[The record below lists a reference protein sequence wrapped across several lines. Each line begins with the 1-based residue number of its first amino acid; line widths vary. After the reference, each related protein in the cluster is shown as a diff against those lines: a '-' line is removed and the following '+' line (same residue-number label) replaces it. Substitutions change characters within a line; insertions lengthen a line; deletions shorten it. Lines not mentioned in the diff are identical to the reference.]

1 MIAESTY
8 ENVLKAME
16 QFDQSERSS
25 AEWWGWENK
34 QNHKYAIN
42 YSDKLYPVKHIIS
55 LATGTP
61 VNSFSGG
68 DEANSYIKAKGFE
81 IVDLHQDEL
90 SENEQI
96 TEEKSVRS
104 WSKPGGIPGLI
115 GRKKVDQSIFKYGS
129 HVPLQFIEDFNKA
142 NGDYRL
148 SRGESKEVVLRLNG
162 YPYKA
167 KIVNIDRKGFDKDTV
182 QIRWD
187 GNNELIE
194 LLKNRFDKT
203 YQQMQEKNPSNK
215 DTADVIDTESVNH
228 ETYID
233 FVETD
238 IPFQYMMKTI
248 IDGEEILPQ
257 VWWVN
262 QGKNISQESSGGY
275 IWAPIKSKNG
285 GQLGHWDRLNDIKI
299 GDIILHYSNGALRH
313 VGRALLPAAETLSPD
328 QSIGDYSNKLGRLVK
343 VAYHQLLPKIALQK
357 ISPEIS
363 KLNIAEGPLDVNGG
377 VKQGYLY
384 NFNVAGLSKLQAM
397 QPETQWPDFCKLGDI
412 EHEEMPPFNMDEKV
426 SELIQTILSQGYTFE
441 PWQIATYVCALKTKP
456 FVILAGVSGTG
467 KSKLPSLIAKATG
480 AERLLIPVRPDWT
493 DSSDVLGYCNL
504 QGSFRPGS
512 LLSFAKDAEK
522 AKGKQ
527 FVCIMDEMNLARVE
541 HYFAEV
547 LSQIE
552 DRHKCDNGGF
562 ASYSLINQK
571 LLNEDQYWA
580 KQGLPANMAI
590 VGTVN
595 MDESAHGFSRKV
607 LDRAFTIEFSEINL
621 DSWEKSSNVESEPN
635 TDAWPV
641 EAWYPRAIR
650 LGELSNVTDQ
660 DRQAINQVVAALTD
674 INEILIKAQLQVGFR
689 IRDELALFVLH
700 ARDMISSFVD
710 HQGNKVD
717 PLDMAIQMKVLPRII
732 GGSSAI
738 RQVVLELLAWSTG
751 QKIVIESDAQQLI
764 EDWMNEGRPSA
775 LPNAKFPRTAARLC
789 LMWDRLMNEGF
800 TSFWM

>member
-1 MIAESTY
+1 MKKMTAEPTY
-8 ENVLKAME
+8 ED
-16 QFDQSERSS
+16 DQS
-25 AEWWGWENK
+25 
-34 QNHKYAIN
+34 
-42 YSDKLYPVKHIIS
+42 IS
-55 LATGTP
+55 
-61 VNSFSGG
+61 
-68 DEANSYIKAKGFE
+68 
-81 IVDLHQDEL
+81 
-90 SENEQI
+90 
-96 TEEKSVRS
+96 EEKSVRS
-104 WSKPGGIPGLI
+104 WSKPDGIPNLI
-115 GRKKVDQSIFKYGS
+115 GRKIIDLSIFKYGS
-129 HVPLQFIEDFNKA
+129 HVPLQFIEDFDLA
-142 NGDYRL
+142 NGGYHL
-148 SRGESKEVVLRLNG
+148 NRGESKDLVLLLNK

-167 KIVNIDRKGFDKDTV
+167 KLLNMNRKEYDKDSV

-187 GNNELIE
+187 GNSELIE
-194 LLKNRFDKT
+194 LLKGRFKQA
-203 YQQMQEKNPSNK
+203 YRQILAKNSSNEE
-215 DTADVIDTESVNH
+215 TVGVIDSEIVNH
-228 ETYID
+228 EAYID
-233 FVETD
+233 FIQTD
-238 IPFQYMMKTI
+238 IPFQYIIKTI
-248 IDGEEILPQ
+248 IDGQEILPNI
-257 VWWVN
+257 WWVN
-262 QGKNISQESSGGY
+262 QGKSISKESSGGY
-275 IWAPIKSKNG
+275 IWAPLKTKNG
-285 GQLGHWDRLNDIKI
+285 GQLSHWDRMNDIKI

-328 QSIGDYSNKLGRLVK
+328 QNIGEYSNKPGRLVK
-343 VAYHQLLPKIALQK
+343 VAYNPLLPEIALPK

-363 KLNIAEGPLDVNGG
+363 KLNIVEGPLDVVGG
-377 VKQGYLY
+377 VKQGYLF
-384 NFNVAGLSKLQAM
+384 NFNSAGLSKLQTI
-397 QPETQWPDFCKLGDI
+397 QPETTWPDFCKLVEPEI
-412 EHEEMPPFNMDEKV
+412 IPPFIMDKKV

-512 LLSFAKDAEK
+512 LLSFAKDAEVT
-522 AKGKQ
+522 KGKQ

-552 DRHKCDNGGF
+552 DRHICESGGF

-571 LLNEDQYWA
+571 LHDEDQHWT
-580 KQGLPANMAI
+580 KQGLPANLAI

-621 DSWEKSSNVESEPN
+621 DSWETSSNVESELN
-635 TDAWPV
+635 TDDWPV

-660 DRQAINQVVAALTD
+660 DRQAINQVVEALTD

-710 HQGNKVD
+710 HKGNKVD

-738 RQVVLELLAWSTG
+738 RQVVMELLAWSTG
-751 QKIVIESDAQQLI
+751 QKIVIDSDAQQLI
-764 EDWMNEGRPSA
+764 EGWINQGRPSA

-789 LMWDRLMNEGF
+789 LMWDRLINEGF

>member
-8 ENVLKAME
+8 EDVLKAME
-16 QFDQSERSS
+16 QFDQNEGLN
-25 AEWWGWENK
+25 AEWLGWENK
-34 QNHKYAIN
+34 QNHKYAIY

-55 LATGTP
+55 VATGTP
-61 VNSFSGG
+61 VKLFNGG
-68 DEANSYIKAKGFE
+68 DEANNYLKAKGFE
-81 IVDLHQDEL
+81 IVELHKNEVVDEKDI
-90 SENEQI
+90 SD
-96 TEEKSVRS
+96 EKIVRS
-104 WSKPGGIPGLI
+104 WSKPDGIPDLI

-129 HVPLQFIEDFNKA
+129 HVPLQFIEDFDQA
-142 NGDYRL
+142 NGGYHLD
-148 SRGESKEVVLRLNG
+148 RGESKDVVLLINR

-167 KIVNIDRKGFDKDTV
+167 KLVNIDRKGFNKDTV

-187 GNNELIE
+187 SNNELIE
-194 LLKNRFDKT
+194 LLTNRFDKT
-203 YQQMQEKNPSNK
+203 YQQMQEKNSSNN
-215 DTADVIDTESVNH
+215 DTADVTDTESVDH

-233 FVETD
+233 FIQTD
-238 IPFQYMMKTI
+238 TPFQYIMKTM

-257 VWWVN
+257 VFWVN
-262 QGKNISQESSGGY
+262 QSKTISQESIKGY
-275 IWAPIKSKNG
+275 LWAPTKSKND
-285 GQLGHWDRLNDIKI
+285 GQVSHWDRLNDIKI
-299 GDIILHYSNGALRH
+299 GDIILHYAKGALKFI
-313 VGRALLPAAETLSPD
+313 GRALSRAELTSRPD
-328 QSIGDYSNKLGRLVK
+328 QNHNDKDKMGRLIK
-343 VAYHQLLPKIALQK
+343 IQYYELLPEVKLQK
-357 ISPEIS
+357 ISSHIS
-363 KLNIAEGPLDVNGG
+363 SLNIQDGPLDINGD

-384 NFNVAGLSKLQAM
+384 NFNIAALSKLQAM
-397 QPETQWPDFCKLGDI
+397 QPETQWPEFCEFETPK
-412 EHEEMPPFNMDEKV
+412 PFIMDEKV

-512 LLSFAKDAEK
+512 LLSFAKDAEV
-522 AKGKQ
+522 AKEKQ

-552 DRHKCDNGGF
+552 DRHICDSGGF

-571 LLNEDQYWA
+571 LLNEDQVWT
-580 KQGLPANMAI
+580 KQGLPANLAI

-621 DSWEKSSNVESEPN
+621 DSWEKNINVESEVG
-635 TDAWPV
+635 TDGWPI
-641 EAWYPRAIR
+641 EAWYPRAVR
-650 LGELSNVTDQ
+650 LGELTDVTDL

-710 HQGNKVD
+710 HKGNKVD

-738 RQVVLELLAWSTG
+738 RQVVMELLAWSTG
-751 QKIVIESDAQQLI
+751 QKIVIESDAQSLI
-764 EDWMNEGRPSA
+764 ESWIVEGRPSA
-775 LPNAKFPRTAARLC
+775 LQNAKFPRTAARLC

>member
-1 MIAESTY
+1 MITESTY
-8 ENVLKAME
+8 EDVLHAME
-16 QFDQSERSS
+16 QFDQNERTS
-25 AEWWGWENK
+25 AEWLGWNSK
-34 QNHKYAIN
+34 LNHKYAIY
-42 YSDKLYPVKHIIS
+42 YSDKLYPVKRIIS
-55 LATGTP
+55 MATGTP

-68 DEANSYIKAKGFE
+68 DEANNYLRAKGFE

-90 SENEQI
+90 SDDQPI

-104 WSKPGGIPGLI
+104 WSKPDGITDLI
-115 GRKKVDQSIFKYGS
+115 GRKKVDLSIFKYGS
-129 HVPLQFIEDFNKA
+129 HIPLQFIEDFDHA
-142 NGDYRL
+142 NGGYHL
-148 SRGESKEVVLRLNG
+148 SRGESKDVVLLLNG
-162 YPYKA
+162 YQYKA
-167 KIVNIDRKGFDKDTV
+167 KLVNADRTGFDKDTV

-187 GNNELIE
+187 STNELNE
-194 LLKNRFDKT
+194 LLKNRFNLT
-203 YQQMQEKNPSNK
+203 YKQSLLRGTIDREAQ
-215 DTADVIDTESVNH
+215 DV
-228 ETYID
+228 YID
-233 FVETD
+233 FIQTD
-238 IPFQYMMKTI
+238 TPFQYIMKTI
-248 IDGEEILPQ
+248 IDGKEILPN

-262 QGKNISQESSGGY
+262 QGKSISKESAGGY
-275 IWAPIKSKNG
+275 IWAPIKMNNG
-285 GQLGHWDRLNDIKI
+285 AHLNHWDRLKDIKT
-299 GDIILHYSNGALRH
+299 GDIILHYSNKALRYS
-313 VGRALLPAAETLSPD
+313 GRVLLPAVEVLCPD
-328 QSIGDYSNKLGRLVK
+328 QNIGEYSNKPGRLVK
-343 VAYHQLLPKIALQK
+343 VAYHQLLPEIALQK
-357 ISPEIS
+357 LSSEIS
-363 KLNIAEGPLDVNGG
+363 KLNIAEGPLDVVGG
-377 VKQGYLY
+377 VKQGYLF
-384 NFNVAGLSKLQAM
+384 NFNIPGLSKLQAI
-397 QPETQWPDFCKLGDI
+397 QPDTTWPDFCKLG
-412 EHEEMPPFNMDEKV
+412 EPEEIQSFNMDEKV

-467 KSKLPSLIAKATG
+467 KSKLPSLIAKTTG

-512 LLSFAKDAEK
+512 LLSFAKDAEVT
-522 AKGKQ
+522 KGKQ

-552 DRHKCDNGGF
+552 DRLICDSGGF
-562 ASYSLINQK
+562 ASYPLINQK
-571 LLNEDQYWA
+571 LLVEDQHWA
-580 KQGLPANMAI
+580 EQGLPANLAI

-621 DSWEKSSNVESEPN
+621 NSWEKSINDESELN
-635 TDAWPV
+635 TDNWPI

-650 LGELSNVTDQ
+650 LGELSNISDL
-660 DRQAINQVVAALTD
+660 DRQEINQVVKALTD

-710 HQGNKVD
+710 LKGNKVD

-738 RQVVLELLAWSTG
+738 RQVVMELLAWSTG
-751 QKIVIESDAQQLI
+751 QKIVTDTDAQSLIESWI
-764 EDWMNEGRPSA
+764 NEGRPSA
-775 LPNAKFPRTAARLC
+775 IQNAKFPRTAARLC
-789 LMWDRLMNEGF
+789 LMWDRLINEGF

>member
-8 ENVLKAME
+8 ED
-16 QFDQSERSS
+16 DQ
-25 AEWWGWENK
+25 
-34 QNHKYAIN
+34 
-42 YSDKLYPVKHIIS
+42 PIS
-55 LATGTP
+55 
-61 VNSFSGG
+61 
-68 DEANSYIKAKGFE
+68 
-81 IVDLHQDEL
+81 
-90 SENEQI
+90 
-96 TEEKSVRS
+96 EEKSVRS
-104 WSKPGGIPGLI
+104 WSKPDGIPDLI
-115 GRKKVDQSIFKYGS
+115 GRKKVDLSIFKYGS
-129 HVPLQFIEDFNKA
+129 HVPLQFIEDFDQA
-142 NGDYRL
+142 NGGYRL
-148 SRGESKEVVLRLNG
+148 TRGESKDVVLLLNR

-167 KIVNIDRKGFDKDTV
+167 KLINMNRKGYEKDTV

-194 LLKNRFDKT
+194 LLKDRFNQT
-203 YQQMQEKNPSNK
+203 YQELLAKNSNNEEI
-215 DTADVIDTESVNH
+215 ADVMDSEIVNH
-228 ETYID
+228 DACID
-233 FVETD
+233 FIQTET
-238 IPFQYMMKTI
+238 PFQYIMKTI
-248 IDGEEILPQ
+248 IEGQEIRPN

-275 IWAPIKSKNG
+275 IWAPIETQNG
-285 GQLGHWDRLNDIKI
+285 GRLGHWDRLKDIKI
-299 GDIILHYSNGALRH
+299 GDLILHYSKGALRY
-313 VGRALLPAAETLSPD
+313 VGRALSPAAEALSPD
-328 QSIGDYSNKLGRLVK
+328 QYVGDYHDKNGRLVK
-343 VAYHQLLPKIALQK
+343 VAYHQLSPEIALQK

-363 KLNIAEGPLDVNGG
+363 KLKIAEGPLDVNGG
-377 VKQGYLY
+377 VKQGYLF
-384 NFNVAGLSKLQAM
+384 NFNVAGLSKLQAV
-397 QPETQWPDFCKLGDI
+397 QPETQWPDFCKLEWNSPDDP
-412 EHEEMPPFNMDEKV
+412 EEKQPFNLDEKV

-493 DSSDVLGYCNL
+493 DSSEVLGYCNL
-504 QGSFRPGS
+504 QGGFRPGS
-512 LLSFAKDAEK
+512 LLSFAKDAEVT
-522 AKGKQ
+522 KGKQ

-552 DRHKCDNGGF
+552 DRHICDSGGF
-562 ASYSLINQK
+562 TSYSLINQK
-571 LLNEDQYWA
+571 LLEEDQHWA
-580 KQGLPANMAI
+580 KQGLPANLAI

-621 DSWEKSSNVESEPN
+621 NSWEKSINVDSELG
-635 TDAWPV
+635 TDGLPI

-650 LGELSNVTDQ
+650 LGELTNVTDL
-660 DRQAINQVVAALTD
+660 DRQEINQVVKALTD
-674 INEILIKAQLQVGFR
+674 INKILIKAQLQVGFR

-700 ARDMISSFVD
+700 AREMISSFID
-710 HQGNKVD
+710 HKGNKVD

-751 QKIVIESDAQQLI
+751 QTIVNESYAQELM
-764 EDWMNEGRPSA
+764 EKWMNEGRPSA
-775 LPNAKFPRTAARLC
+775 LQNAKFSRTAARLC